1 MIHVEVHIESYC
13 NGVGAERP
21 HPPSLSLIHSSLLL
35 EIYEAVCQ
43 LLNVNNGTFQRHKA
57 L

>member
-13 NGVGAERP
+13 GVRAEP
-21 HPPSLSLIHSSLLL
+21 HSAPPPSLIHSSLLL

-43 LLNVNNGTFQRHKA
+43 LLNVNNATFQRHKA
-57 L
+57 E